1 MLAAHPLVGI
11 GPDNFR
17 LAYGEYAGIVNAD
30 PRVHSNSMYV
40 EVLAGGGIV
49 GGLAFLWLCW
59 RTGKMFIASARE
71 AVDRKRSMLG
81 AGIAAAGAAIAL
93 HGFVDSFL
101 SFTATYIL
109 IAITVGLAASFDE
122 RNTADA
128 NRI

>member
-1 MLAAHPLVGI
+1 
-11 GPDNFR
+11 
-17 LAYGEYAGIVNAD
+17 
-30 PRVHSNSMYV
+30 
-40 EVLAGGGIV
+40 
-49 GGLAFLWLCW
+49 
-59 RTGKMFIASARE
+59 MFIASARE